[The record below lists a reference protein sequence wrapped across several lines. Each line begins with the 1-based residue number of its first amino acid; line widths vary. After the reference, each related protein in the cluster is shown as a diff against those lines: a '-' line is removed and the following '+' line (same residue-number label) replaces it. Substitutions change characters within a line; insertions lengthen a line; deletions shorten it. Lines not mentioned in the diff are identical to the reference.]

1 MAQKKAFALRID
13 AKLYRE
19 LRVWAESEFRS
30 VNGQIEF
37 LLSRALSEH
46 RRAASSEKNSRKLS
60 EKTPPRN
67 AGDRGEP

>member
-13 AKLYRE
+13 TKLYRE
-19 LRVWAESEFRS
+19 LRAWADSEFRS

-37 LLSRALSEH
+37 LLSRAVSENH
-46 RRAASSEKNSRKLS
+46 RGTTRDKSGKKLS

-67 AGDRGEP
+67 AGDR

>member
-19 LRVWAESEFRS
+19 LRAWADAEFRS

-37 LLSRALSEH
+37 LLSRAVRENRRGRGSEPK
-46 RRAASSEKNSRKLS
+46 SKKLS

-67 AGDRGEP
+67 GGDT